1 MNRFRAALGAIL
13 LFTLPEPARTGE
25 MAAAT
30 VKKVRSATVEIH
42 IKGQLR
48 GGGALVKNS
57 KGKMF
62 VITAAHLFPDQRDTC
77 VVFTDDDTSYFA
89 SLSAYDLGHDLAL
102 LEISPEAAKHPTLP
116 VAGSV
121 PPETSPLFN
130 FGPALRRRT
139 LVLAGSVAD
148 ARTSYTDFTGSKG
161 YIAHF
166 FVAGISP
173 VLTSGG
179 TWVNASGQIVGIQH
193 GRLIGDEGAP
203 SSGISMVSPPSAV
216 RALIESNENAA
227 TPGLGAYFWEVW
239 TADRSL
245 LDELPAGTEGLIA
258 NPVFEDR
265 PLDRAGVKQNDIIIS
280 CDGAAIRRR
289 HQLIEKIRS
298 KPVGTTFRL
307 DVMTPGKNG
316 TRPVEVTTDSLEE
329 HWK

>member
-1 MNRFRAALGAIL
+1 MIRLLVAFSVLLFPMRESALG
-13 LFTLPEPARTGE
+13 GE
-25 MAAAT
+25 MSAAT
-30 VKKVRSATVEIH
+30 VKKVRSATVEIQ
-42 IKGQLR
+42 INGQLR

-62 VITAAHLFPDQRDTC
+62 VITAAHLFPSPRDTC
-77 VVFTDDDTSYFA
+77 VIFVDNDISYFA

-102 LEISPEAAKHPTLP
+102 LEVSPEASKHTTLSI
-116 VAGSV
+116 ARSV
-121 PPETSPLFN
+121 PPETSQLFN

-148 ARTSYTDFTGSKG
+148 ARTSYTDFTESNG

-179 TWVNASGQIVGIQH
+179 IWVNPAGEIVGIQH

-216 RALIESNENAA
+216 RALIESNESAK

-245 LDELPAGTEGLIA
+245 LDELPNGTEGLIA
-258 NPVFEDR
+258 TPVFEDR
-265 PLDRAGVKQNDIIIS
+265 PLARAGVKERDVIIA
-280 CDGAAIRRR
+280 CDGEPVRRR

-298 KPVGTTFRL
+298 KSAGSTFTL
-307 DVMTPGKNG
+307 DVVTPGRNG
-316 TRPVEVTTDSLEE
+316 ARKVEVTTDTLEE
-329 HWK
+329 TWE

>member
-1 MNRFRAALGAIL
+1 MIRYCVALCAVLL
-13 LFTLPEPARTGE
+13 LFPWLARSEELT
-25 MAAAT
+25 AST
-30 VKKVRSATVEIH
+30 VRKVRSAAVEIH

-62 VITAAHLFPDQRDTC
+62 VITAAHLFPDPRDTC
-77 VVFTDDDTSYFA
+77 VVHVDSEDTYFA

-102 LEISPEAAKHPTLP
+102 LEISPEAAKHPTLSIATSIP
-116 VAGSV
+116 T
-121 PPETSPLFN
+121 ETSSLFN

-148 ARTSYTDFTGSKG
+148 ARTSYTDFTASKG
-161 YIAHF
+161 YIGHF

-179 TWVNASGQIVGIQH
+179 IWVNTSGQIVGIQH

-216 RALIESNENAA
+216 RDLVESNQTAK

-245 LDELPAGTEGLIA
+245 LDELPNGTEGLIA

-265 PLDRAGVKQNDIIIS
+265 PLARAGVKERDVIIA
-280 CDGAAIRRR
+280 CDGEPIRRR

-298 KPVGTTFRL
+298 KPAGSSFTL
-307 DVMTPGKNG
+307 DVVTPGENG
-316 TRPVEVTTDSLEE
+316 ARKVEVTTDTLEE
-329 HWK
+329 NWE